1 MVVSKMVYLSKSDF
15 LKYLTCPSYLWLWKH
30 KREVVPPDEE
40 EAARHRLDQGNEVE
54 TWARKLFPDGKM
66 VEARFDE
73 ARQETEKLIKQS
85 AKTIFQATA
94 FTERGLLVKADV
106 LKFDPKA
113 KNWSLREVKSS
124 NEVKKDPKHRH
135 IEDVAFQKVAFEDAG
150 YKIGKTYLI
159 HLNKDYVR
167 TNGLEPK
174 KLFAEEDISDQVD
187 KIVPDIRAMAYDA
200 LESISR
206 HEEPKGCSC
215 RLLSRSRHCPTF
227 GYLNPDIPEYS
238 VFDIARMKGRKLGL
252 LIDDEIYNVHE
263 VPDDIK
269 LTEIQRNQVMVARTK
284 QSIINKGAI
293 AEALGELESPIY
305 FLDYETISTGLPLY
319 RGSRPYQQI
328 PFQYSL
334 HVLPSATKRLE
345 HYEYLDRLGSES
357 PTPLLL
363 ESLTKQLGKTGS
375 VVVWN
380 KGFEKK
386 ANEEMAASHPGYET
400 SLASIN
406 DRLFDLLEIF
416 SKQLYVH
423 HGFKGSNSI
432 KAVLPVMVPEFS
444 YKGLD
449 IQGGDVAAIRWY
461 DAVTGAVNTAQA
473 EKTFSALLEYCR
485 LDTLAMVKIYEKLK
499 AL

>member
-1 MVVSKMVYLSKSDF
+1 MNKTAYLSKSDF

-54 TWARKLFPDGKM
+54 TWARKLFSDGKM
-66 VEARFDE
+66 VEAKFDE
-73 ARQETEKLIKQS
+73 ARQETEKLVKTG

-106 LKFDPKA
+106 LKFDPKT

-124 NEVKKDPKHRH
+124 SEVKKDPKHRH

-200 LESISR
+200 LESISQL
-206 HEEPKGCSC
+206 EEPKGCSC

-227 GYLNPDIPEYS
+227 GYLNPHIPEYS
-238 VFDIARMKGRKLGL
+238 VFDIARMQGKNLAL
-252 LIDDEIYNVHE
+252 LIDEEIYSVHE

-269 LTEIQRNQVMVARTK
+269 LSTIQRNQVIAAKTK
-284 QSIINKGAI
+284 QPIVDQAAI
-293 AEALGELESPIY
+293 AGMLEELEFPLH
-305 FLDYETISTGLPLY
+305 FLDYETVATALPLY
-319 RGSRPYQQI
+319 QGTKPYQHV

-334 HVLPSATKRLE
+334 HVLPDPGAKLE
-345 HYEYLDRLGSES
+345 HYQFLDQVGKDLPIE
-357 PTPLLL
+357 
-363 ESLTKQLGKTGS
+363 QL
-375 VVVWN
+375 
-380 KGFEKK
+380 
-386 ANEEMAASHPGYET
+386 
-400 SLASIN
+400 
-406 DRLFDLLEIF
+406 
-416 SKQLYVH
+416 
-423 HGFKGSNSI
+423 
-432 KAVLPVMVPEFS
+432 
-444 YKGLD
+444 
-449 IQGGDVAAIRWY
+449 
-461 DAVTGAVNTAQA
+461 
-473 EKTFSALLEYCR
+473 
-485 LDTLAMVKIYEKLK
+485 
-499 AL
+499 